1 MKLLVADFLF
11 VNAHKDMNINFINAI
26 SKFAETDVLSLDGY
40 YDDQREAF
48 HKNKVS
54 LLDVSAV
61 RKSGALGARNF
72 SLELMK
78 KAAEA
83 AQKKNYD
90 AVLCLGFETT
100 LFGMELGKFKGLPVF
115 IFHHKNIDELTSS
128 TKRIAFGS
136 YKNKVYHVVFEEF
149 FRNRLVNEIGVRA
162 ERVFV
167 IPHPAKAIKGVP
179 TEKSYDCIG
188 LCNSNDEGFIQE
200 AINKDS
206 DFKRHGIRILL
217 RSKSQEKKE
226 GAVEVI
232 KGFMD
237 KEVYDELM
245 AAGKTVFVPLPESYI
260 YRLSGSIYD
269 ALSRGKLVY
278 TTSKY
283 YAKEYERRYPGTCK
297 YVGTV
302 DELIERLQEK
312 GNGGTTA
319 SFQQF
324 IDGHSI
330 ETVSND
336 IKRMVSTVLKETNS

>member
-1 MKLLVADFLF
+1 MRILICDFLF
-11 VNAHKDMNINFINAI
+11 VDAHKDMNINFITAVSN
-26 SKFAETDVLSLDGY
+26 FAETDVLSLNGY
-40 YDDQREAF
+40 YDS
-48 HKNKVS
+48 NKITFLNS
-54 LLDVSAV
+54 KIKLIEITAE
-61 RKSGALGARNF
+61 RKSGSFGARSF

-78 KAAEA
+78 KTAEA
-83 AQKKNYD
+83 VQKENYD
-90 AVLCLGFETT
+90 ALLCLGFETT
-100 LFGMELGKFKGLPVF
+100 LFGLGLGKFKGLPVF
-115 IFHHKNIDELTSS
+115 IFHHKNIDELTSR
-128 TKRIAFGS
+128 TKRFAFGC

-149 FRNRLVNEIGVRA
+149 FCNRLVNEIGVLA

-167 IPHPAKAIKGVP
+167 IPHPAKAIEGVP

-200 AINKDS
+200 AINRDS
-206 DFKRHGIRILL
+206 DFKKLGIHILL

-302 DELIERLQEK
+302 DELIEKLLEQ
-312 GNGGTTA
+312 GDAIA
-319 SFQQF
+319 SSSFNEF
-324 IDGHSI
+324 IEGHSI
-330 ETVSND
+330 TTVSND
-336 IKRMVSTVLKETNS
+336 IEAMIKLVIVK